1 MGQMT
6 TQARTLVG
14 EHSFD
19 ASYYQYYCGKLPYGR
34 SEEWLALFRRFAE
47 RIDTDIGPR
56 KVLDAGCAMG
66 LLVEALRNRG
76 IEAYG
81 VDLSSYAI
89 GQIVDPIRP
98 FCWQGSLIDPL
109 TDSYD
114 LIVTIEVL
122 EHMPIRDAEAAIAN
136 ICAHTSDVLFS
147 STPSNY
153 KESTHVNVHPTH
165 YWVEQFARHGF
176 LRDVDFDSGFI
187 TPWAIRFR
195 KRGEP
200 AHRVARDYERRYW
213 EIAAERDELREQ
225 NMLLQQQLTDLATR
239 VTTLGRARKV
249 AGRFKRALL
258 GRTGG

>member
-1 MGQMT
+1 MGDMT
-6 TQARTLVG
+6 TTQRPLVG

-19 ASYYQYYCGKLPYGR
+19 ASYYRYSCGKAPYGR
-34 SEEWLALFRRFAE
+34 SEIWLELFRRFAE

-56 KVLDAGCAMG
+56 KVLDAGCAWG
-66 LLVEALRNRG
+66 LFVEALRNRC

-81 VDLSSYAI
+81 VDISSYAI
-89 GQIVDPIRP
+89 AQVVEPIRP
-98 FCWQGSLIDPL
+98 FCWQGSLTEAL

-122 EHMPIRDAEAAIAN
+122 EHMPIRDAEMAIAN

-153 KESTHVNVHPTH
+153 KEATHVNVHPTH
-165 YWVEQFARHGF
+165 YWVEQFGRHGF
-176 LRDVDFDSGFI
+176 FRDVDFDSGFL

-195 KRGEP
+195 KHGEP
-200 AHRVARDYERRYW
+200 AHRVAMDYERRYW
-213 EIAAERDELREQ
+213 ELAAERDQLREE
-225 NMLLQQQLTDLATR
+225 NLFLQQELTNQ
-239 VTTLGRARKV
+239 TTLRRARKV

-258 GRTGG
+258 GRTEE

>member
-1 MGQMT
+1 MKDMST
-6 TQARTLVG
+6 PEAPLVG

-19 ASYYQYYCGKLPYGR
+19 ASYYRFYCGKLPYGR
-34 SEEWLALFRRFAE
+34 NAEFLALFRRFAE
-47 RIDTDIGPR
+47 RIDTDIAPR

-76 IEAYG
+76 IDAFG

-89 GQIVDPIRP
+89 GQVVEPIKP
-98 FCWQGSLIDPL
+98 FCWQGSLTEPF

-122 EHMPIRDAEAAIAN
+122 EHMPIRDAEIAIAN
-136 ICAHTSDVLFS
+136 ICAHTADVLFS
-147 STPSNY
+147 STPFNY
-153 KESTHVNVHPTH
+153 KETTHVNVHPTH
-165 YWVEQFARHGF
+165 YWVEQFAKHGF
-176 LRDVDFDSGFI
+176 FRDVDFDGGFI

-200 AHRVARDYERRYW
+200 AHRIAKDYERRFW
-213 EIAAERDELREQ
+213 EVAAERDELREQ
-225 NMLLQQQLTDLATR
+225 NMQLQQQLTEL
-239 VTTLGRARKV
+239 TTPMTAIGRARKV

-258 GRTGG
+258 GRTGE